1 MGGGDQPLI
10 LTHCSLEETS
20 NLLSPV
26 VREEQPELLDVDMFG
41 ILTDDS
47 PLRYIG
53 FDQQDDSPLR
63 YIGFDQQGCPS
74 SMVYETPNGGC
85 YWCLDVSSQLKPTV
99 GKIYLSWDEVYKMH
113 ETYGEMSGFGI
124 REISQQLPLRMLILS
139 VKAAHMALKRD
150 GGKEWASASRK
161 IAEKKAEF
169 AKLEAIDCGKPLDEA
184 AWYMYDVDGCFEYN
198 ADLAEALDAKQN
210 ASIDLTMDTFTYSV
224 TSTYISL
231 QSHLRQITAA
241 YINVTVSPTSTYSK
255 LHRFT
260 SM

>member
-1 MGGGDQPLI
+1 
-10 LTHCSLEETS
+10 
-20 NLLSPV
+20 
-26 VREEQPELLDVDMFG
+26 
-41 ILTDDS
+41 
-47 PLRYIG
+47 
-53 FDQQDDSPLR
+53 
-63 YIGFDQQGCPS
+63 
-74 SMVYETPNGGC
+74 
-85 YWCLDVSSQLKPTV
+85 
-99 GKIYLSWDEVYKMH
+99 
-113 ETYGEMSGFGI
+113 
-124 REISQQLPLRMLILS
+124 MLILS
-139 VKAAHMALKRD
+139 VKAARMALKRD